1 MKEDLLSFEENCI
14 WYTMQFHESL
24 VCQLLVGL
32 CQVQLPHLNLAND
45 PTRQVRKA
53 MEGASKDTYQRLI
66 QLAGQWGRRG
76 SEQALTHFTKA
87 SSSWEMS
94 FKLECDAGGCYGPFG
109 SFPRG
114 KWTHSRAQEV
124 FIVTIHSK
132 DTQPSWCHL
141 HSESRGRSAAT
152 EECFPHWSEK
162 HLYELI

>member
-1 MKEDLLSFEENCI
+1 MKEDVLSFEENCI
-14 WYTMQFHESL
+14 WYTTQFHESL

-45 PTRQVRKA
+45 PTRQVGKA
-53 MEGASKDTYQRLI
+53 KEEASKDTYQRLI
-66 QLAGQWGRRG
+66 QLAGQWGTRG

-94 FKLECDAGGCYGPFG
+94 FKLECDSGGCYGPFG

-114 KWTHSRAQEV
+114 KWTRSRAQEV
-124 FIVTIHSK
+124 FILTIHSK

-152 EECFPHWSEK
+152 EEGFPHRSEK